1 VKRLEGA
8 LRTAFEQLPAKDRV
22 LLALR
27 FDQEMSIVEI
37 AKLTGSSV
45 PTLHRRLDKSVKQ
58 LRMTLTASGFDPREM
73 VQLLGHPSIALAPLL
88 RTEVERILGPV
99 RLSKRDG

>member
-1 VKRLEGA
+1 
-8 LRTAFEQLPAKDRV
+8 
-22 LLALR
+22 
-27 FDQEMSIVEI
+27 MVEI

-58 LRMTLTASGFDPREM
+58 LRLALTREGFDPREIAN
-73 VQLLGHPSIALAPLL
+73 LIGHHSIALSPLL
-88 RTEVERILGPV
+88 RAEVERFLGSV

>member
-1 VKRLEGA
+1 MLFRS
-8 LRTAFEQLPAKDRV
+8 RV
-22 LLALR
+22 LIALR
-27 FDQEMSIVEI
+27 FDQDLSMVEI

-58 LRMTLTASGFDPREM
+58 LRQALTSSGFDPRE
-73 VQLLGHPSIALAPLL
+73 VAGLIGHPAIALSPLL
-88 RTEVERILGPV
+88 RAEVERFLGPV